1 MKDEEMPANDKNLKK
16 CAPKRRIT
24 SYPLPPRTQL
34 SIKGIPMS
42 INILPPTL
50 PGCGILN
57 FVKNCNAQMLGSLNA
72 EKNRTKFPLV
82 IDFINFVDLL
92 ETHRQWS

>member
-1 MKDEEMPANDKNLKK
+1 MIK
-16 CAPKRRIT
+16 T
-24 SYPLPPRTQL
+24 YPLPPRTQL

-57 FVKNCNAQMLGSLNA
+57 FVKNWNAQMLGSLNA
-72 EKNRTKFPLV
+72 EKKKNGTKFPLV
-82 IDFINFVDLL
+82 IDFIKFFCSSVRDSQTVVLVQPQDTACML
-92 ETHRQWS
+92 KP